1 MADVAQAP
9 QIPGQTFVPPTAQ
22 PNAMEVDGAP
32 PAVPAVAPPAPVPEV
47 VEASETL
54 YIQNLNE
61 KIKIERTYFMT
72 FLVMCVLIS
81 LIDRDEVDIAFTFQ
95 RVREDIRC
103 CCAWQFAY
111 EGASICII

>member
-9 QIPGQTFVPPTAQ
+9 QIPGQTFVPPAGQ

-47 VEASETL
+47 VEPSETL

-61 KIKIERTYFMT
+61 KIGIERACFTIFSGH
-72 FLVMCVLIS
+72 VCV
-81 LIDRDEVDIAFTFQ
+81 
-95 RVREDIRC
+95 C
-103 CCAWQFAY
+103 
-111 EGASICII
+111 